1 MLTKAC
7 HSALSYLDAV
17 AMFASHFEEKH
28 QDERAVCGIVV
39 KGGDS
44 AASLLWLRS
53 QPGH

>member
-7 HSALSYLDAV
+7 HPALPYLDTV

-28 QDERAVCGIVV
+28 HDERAVCGTVV

-44 AASLLWLRS
+44 AVSLPWLRS
-53 QPGH
+53 QPGR